1 MKTYILFPDNLELE
15 THSLLSS
22 DDNFLKA
29 TNDIS
34 LNKLD
39 FLESKDKLIYL
50 LPSTLVSSHTFI
62 QNEKLSHSNNLANFI
77 SEVDTDLAND
87 VSENSFFIF
96 DENGFVIN
104 KNILDEIN
112 SYLSKLKSKS
122 IVIPDYF
129 INQTPDLDTISQ
141 FNDKFIF
148 AYKDGTGSS
157 IELNQIEYYL
167 TVIRNVIP
175 DFNPTIYG
183 TSEDIK
189 KLFQDSDSH
198 PEISYKNFV
207 EKNFDKLPNFF
218 KFKPSLKNITAKLD
232 ITKNEIFAF
241 VASCIIIFSTPLV
254 LINNNNKTAKDY
266 ENATFSVFKKIDNNI
281 KRIVAPRNQIDEILK
296 QLPNVNTEVNTRTL
310 AVKNLDFLVSM
321 GDKYLES
328 VNLDIDQNEADILF
342 SNMPEA
348 QFKIIKGLSKNF
360 DLAILNEDVVML
372 DNKVS
377 GEIKLGFK

>member
-1 MKTYILFPDNLELE
+1 MKTYILFPENLEVE
-15 THSLLSS
+15 KHSLLSS
-22 DDNFLKA
+22 DDNFINA
-29 TNDIS
+29 TNGIS
-34 LNKLD
+34 LDKLD
-39 FLESKDKLIYL
+39 FIESKDKLIYL
-50 LPSTLVSSHTFI
+50 LPSTLVSSHIFV
-62 QNEKLSHSNNLANFI
+62 QNDKLSHSNNLANFI

-96 DENGFVIN
+96 DKNGFVIN
-104 KNILDEIN
+104 KNMLDEIN
-112 SYLSKLKSKS
+112 SHLSKLKCKS

-129 INQTPDLDTISQ
+129 INQTSDLDTITQ

-157 IELNQIEYYL
+157 IEPNQIEYYL

-175 DFNPTIYG
+175 DFNPTVYG
-183 TSEDIK
+183 PSEDIK
-189 KLFQDSDSH
+189 KLFQDSELHS
-198 PEISYKNFV
+198 EINYKNFV

-218 KFKPSLKNITAKLD
+218 KFKPSLKNISAKLD

-241 VASCIIIFSTPLV
+241 VASLIIIFSTPLV

-266 ENATFSVFKKIDNNI
+266 EDATFSVFKKIDNNI
-281 KRIVAPRNQIDEILK
+281 KRVVAPRNQIDEILK
-296 QLPNVNTEVNTRTL
+296 QVPNVNKEVNSRTL
-310 AVKNLDFLVSM
+310 PLKNLDFLVSM

-348 QFKIIKGLSKNF
+348 QFKIIKGLSENF
-360 DLAILNEDVVML
+360 DIAILNEDVVML

>member
-1 MKTYILFPDNLELE
+1 MKTYILFPNNLELKA
-15 THSLLSS
+15 HSLLSS
-22 DDNFLKA
+22 EDNFLK
-29 TNDIS
+29 TSNDIS
-34 LNKLD
+34 LNELS
-39 FLESKDKLIYL
+39 FIESKDNLFYL
-50 LPSTLVSSHTFI
+50 LPSTLVSSHTFVH
-62 QNEKLSHSNNLANFI
+62 NDKLSHVNNLANFI

-96 DENGFVIN
+96 DKNGFVIN

-112 SYLSKLKSKS
+112 SCLSKLKCKS

-129 INQTPDLDTISQ
+129 INQASGLDTITQ

-157 IELNQIEYYL
+157 IEPNQIEYYL
-167 TVIRNVIP
+167 TIIRNIIP
-175 DFNPTIYG
+175 DFNPTVYG
-183 TSEDIK
+183 PNEDIK
-189 KLFQDSDSH
+189 TLFQDSDFH
-198 PEISYKNFV
+198 LEINYKNFV

-218 KFKPSLKNITAKLD
+218 KFKPSLKNISTKLD

-254 LINNNNKTAKDY
+254 LINNNNKIAKDY

-281 KRIVAPRNQIDEILK
+281 KRVVAPRNQIDEILK
-296 QLPNVNTEVNTRTL
+296 QLPNVNMKVNNRTTPI
-310 AVKNLDFLVSM
+310 KNLDFLASM

-348 QFKIIKGLSKNF
+348 QFKIIKGLSENF
-360 DLAILNEDVVML
+360 DIAILSEDVVML

>member
-1 MKTYILFPDNLELE
+1 MKTYILFPENLEVE
-15 THSLLSS
+15 KHSLLSS
-22 DDNFLKA
+22 DDNFIKA
-29 TNDIS
+29 TNSIS
-34 LNKLD
+34 LDKLD
-39 FLESKDKLIYL
+39 FIESKDKLIYL
-50 LPSTLVSSHTFI
+50 LPSTLVSSHTFV
-62 QNEKLSHSNNLANFI
+62 QNDKLSHSNNLANFI

-96 DENGFVIN
+96 DKNGFVIN
-104 KNILDEIN
+104 KNMLDEIN
-112 SYLSKLKSKS
+112 SHLSKLKCKS

-129 INQTPDLDTISQ
+129 INQTSDLDTITQ
-141 FNDKFIF
+141 LNDKFIF

-157 IELNQIEYYL
+157 IEPNQIEYYL

-175 DFNPTIYG
+175 DFNPTVYG
-183 TSEDIK
+183 LGEDIK
-189 KLFQDSDSH
+189 KLFRESEFHS
-198 PEISYKNFV
+198 EINYKNFV

-218 KFKPSLKNITAKLD
+218 KFKPSLKNISAKLD
-232 ITKNEIFAF
+232 ITKNEILAF

-266 ENATFSVFKKIDNNI
+266 EDATFSVFKKIDNNI
-281 KRIVAPRNQIDEILK
+281 KRVVAPRNQIDEILK

-310 AVKNLDFLVSM
+310 PVKNLDFLVSI

-348 QFKIIKGLSKNF
+348 QFKIIKGLSQNF
-360 DLAILNEDVVML
+360 DIAILNEDVVML

>member
-1 MKTYILFPDNLELE
+1 MKTYILFPDNLVLE
-15 THSLLSS
+15 KHSLLSS
-22 DDNFLKA
+22 DDNFL
-29 TNDIS
+29 NSIEIS
-34 LNKLD
+34 LNDLD
-39 FLESKDKLIYL
+39 FIESKDKLIYL
-50 LPSTLVSSHTFI
+50 LPSTLVSSHTFV
-62 QNEKLSHSNNLANFI
+62 QNDKLSRSNNLANFI

-96 DENGFVIN
+96 DKNGFVIN
-104 KNILDEIN
+104 KNMLNEIN
-112 SYLSKLKSKS
+112 SYLSKLKCKS

-129 INQTPDLDTISQ
+129 INQTSDLDTITQ
-141 FNDKFIF
+141 LNDKFIF
-148 AYKDGTGSS
+148 AFKDGTGSS
-157 IELNQIEYYL
+157 IEPNQIEYYL

-175 DFNPTIYG
+175 DFNPTVYG
-183 TSEDIK
+183 LGEDIK
-189 KLFQDSDSH
+189 KLFRESEFHS
-198 PEISYKNFV
+198 EINYKNFV

-218 KFKPSLKNITAKLD
+218 KFKPSLKNISAKLD
-232 ITKNEIFAF
+232 ITKNEILAL

-266 ENATFSVFKKIDNNI
+266 EDATFSVFKKIDNNI
-281 KRIVAPRNQIDEILK
+281 KRVVAPRNQIDEILK
-296 QLPNVNTEVNTRTL
+296 QLPNVNTEVNTQTL
-310 AVKNLDFLVSM
+310 PVKNLDFLVSI

-348 QFKIIKGLSKNF
+348 QFKIIKGLSQNF
-360 DLAILNEDVVML
+360 DIAILNEDVVML

>member
-1 MKTYILFPDNLELE
+1 MKTYILFPNNLVLE
-15 THSLLSS
+15 KHSLLSS
-22 DDNFLKA
+22 DDNFL
-29 TNDIS
+29 NSIEIS
-34 LNKLD
+34 LNDLD
-39 FLESKDKLIYL
+39 FIESKDKLIYL
-50 LPSTLVSSHTFI
+50 LPSTLVSSHTFV
-62 QNEKLSHSNNLANFI
+62 QNDKLSRSNNLANFI

-96 DENGFVIN
+96 DKNGFVIN
-104 KNILDEIN
+104 KNMLDEIN
-112 SYLSKLKSKS
+112 SHLSKLKCKS

-129 INQTPDLDTISQ
+129 INQASGLDTITQ
-141 FNDKFIF
+141 LNDKFIF

-157 IELNQIEYYL
+157 IEPNQIEYYL
-167 TVIRNVIP
+167 TVIRNIIP
-175 DFNPTIYG
+175 DFNPTVYG
-183 TSEDIK
+183 PNEDIK
-189 KLFQDSDSH
+189 TLFQDSDFH
-198 PEISYKNFV
+198 QEINYINFV

-218 KFKPSLKNITAKLD
+218 KFKPSLKNISTKLD

-254 LINNNNKTAKDY
+254 LINNNNKIAKDY

-281 KRIVAPRNQIDEILK
+281 KRVVAPRNQIDEILK
-296 QLPNVNTEVNTRTL
+296 QLPNVNMEVNSRTTPI
-310 AVKNLDFLVSM
+310 KNLDILASM

-348 QFKIIKGLSKNF
+348 QFKIIKGLSENF
-360 DLAILNEDVVML
+360 DIAILSEDVVML

>member
-1 MKTYILFPDNLELE
+1 MKTYILFPDNLDLE

-39 FLESKDKLIYL
+39 FIESKDKLIYL

-218 KFKPSLKNITAKLD
+218 KFKPSLKNISAKLD

-281 KRIVAPRNQIDEILK
+281 KRVVAPRNQIDEILK
-296 QLPNVNTEVNTRTL
+296 QLPNINTEVNTQTL
-310 AVKNLDFLVSM
+310 PVKNLDFLVSM

-328 VNLDIDQNEADILF
+328 VNLDIDQNEADIFF

>member
-1 MKTYILFPDNLELE
+1 MKTYILFPDNLVLE
-15 THSLLSS
+15 KHSLLSS
-22 DDNFLKA
+22 DDNFL
-29 TNDIS
+29 NSIEIS
-34 LNKLD
+34 LNDLD
-39 FLESKDKLIYL
+39 FIESKDKLIYL
-50 LPSTLVSSHTFI
+50 LPSTLVSSHTFV
-62 QNEKLSHSNNLANFI
+62 QNDKLSHSNNLANFI

-96 DENGFVIN
+96 DKNGFVIN
-104 KNILDEIN
+104 KNILDKIN
-112 SYLSKLKSKS
+112 SCLSKLKCKS

-129 INQTPDLDTISQ
+129 INQASGLDTITQ
-141 FNDKFIF
+141 LNDKFIF

-157 IELNQIEYYL
+157 IEPNQIEYYL
-167 TVIRNVIP
+167 TVIRNIIP
-175 DFNPTIYG
+175 DFNPTVYG
-183 TSEDIK
+183 PNEDIK
-189 KLFQDSDSH
+189 TLFQDSDFH
-198 PEISYKNFV
+198 QEINYINFV

-218 KFKPSLKNITAKLD
+218 KFKPSLKNISTKLD

-254 LINNNNKTAKDY
+254 LINNNNKIAKDY

-281 KRIVAPRNQIDEILK
+281 KRVVAPRNQIDEILK
-296 QLPNVNTEVNTRTL
+296 QLPNVNMEVNSRTTPI
-310 AVKNLDFLVSM
+310 KNLDFLASM

-348 QFKIIKGLSKNF
+348 QFKIIKGLSENF
-360 DLAILNEDVVML
+360 DIAILSEDVVML

>member
-1 MKTYILFPDNLELE
+1 MKTYILFPDNLVLE
-15 THSLLSS
+15 KHSLLSS
-22 DDNFLKA
+22 DDNFL
-29 TNDIS
+29 NSIEIS
-34 LNKLD
+34 LNDLD
-39 FLESKDKLIYL
+39 FIESKDKLIYL
-50 LPSTLVSSHTFI
+50 LPSTLVSSHTFV
-62 QNEKLSHSNNLANFI
+62 QNDKLSHSNNLANFI

-96 DENGFVIN
+96 DKNGFVIN
-104 KNILDEIN
+104 KNMLDEIN
-112 SYLSKLKSKS
+112 SYLSKLKCKS

-129 INQTPDLDTISQ
+129 LNQTSDLDTITQ
-141 FNDKFIF
+141 LNDKFIF

-157 IELNQIEYYL
+157 IEPNQIEYYL

-175 DFNPTIYG
+175 DFNPTVYG
-183 TSEDIK
+183 LGEDIK
-189 KLFQDSDSH
+189 KLFRESEFHS
-198 PEISYKNFV
+198 EINYKNFV

-218 KFKPSLKNITAKLD
+218 KFKPSLKNISAKLD
-232 ITKNEIFAF
+232 ITKNEILAF

-266 ENATFSVFKKIDNNI
+266 EDATFSVFKKIDNNI
-281 KRIVAPRNQIDEILK
+281 KRVVAPRNQIDEILK

-310 AVKNLDFLVSM
+310 PVKNLDFLVSI

-348 QFKIIKGLSKNF
+348 QFKIIKGLSQNF
-360 DLAILNEDVVML
+360 DIAILNEDVVML

>member
-1 MKTYILFPDNLELE
+1 MKTYILFPDNLVLE
-15 THSLLSS
+15 KHSLLSS
-22 DDNFLKA
+22 DDNFS
-29 TNDIS
+29 NSIEIS
-34 LNKLD
+34 LNDLD
-39 FLESKDKLIYL
+39 FIESKDKLIYL
-50 LPSTLVSSHTFI
+50 LPSTLVSSHTFV
-62 QNEKLSHSNNLANFI
+62 QNDKLSHSNNLANFI

-96 DENGFVIN
+96 DKNGFVIN
-104 KNILDEIN
+104 KNMLDEIN
-112 SYLSKLKSKS
+112 SYLSKLKCKS

-129 INQTPDLDTISQ
+129 LNQTSDLDTITQ
-141 FNDKFIF
+141 LNDKFIF

-157 IELNQIEYYL
+157 IEPNQIEYYL

-175 DFNPTIYG
+175 DFNPTVYG
-183 TSEDIK
+183 LSEDIK
-189 KLFQDSDSH
+189 KLFRESEFHS
-198 PEISYKNFV
+198 EINFKNFV

-218 KFKPSLKNITAKLD
+218 KFKPSLKNISAKLD
-232 ITKNEIFAF
+232 ITKNEILAF

-266 ENATFSVFKKIDNNI
+266 EDATFSVFKKIDNNI
-281 KRIVAPRNQIDEILK
+281 KRVVAPRNQIDEILK

-310 AVKNLDFLVSM
+310 PVKNLDFLVSI

-348 QFKIIKGLSKNF
+348 QFKIVKGLSQNF
-360 DLAILNEDVVML
+360 DIAILNEDVVML

>member
-1 MKTYILFPDNLELE
+1 MKTYILFPENLEVE
-15 THSLLSS
+15 KHSLLSS
-22 DDNFLKA
+22 DDNFIKA
-29 TNDIS
+29 TNGIS
-34 LNKLD
+34 LDKLD
-39 FLESKDKLIYL
+39 FIESKDKLIYL
-50 LPSTLVSSHTFI
+50 LPSTLVSSHIFV
-62 QNEKLSHSNNLANFI
+62 QNDKLSHSNNLANFI

-96 DENGFVIN
+96 DKNGFVIN
-104 KNILDEIN
+104 KNMLDEIN
-112 SYLSKLKSKS
+112 SHLSKLKCKS

-129 INQTPDLDTISQ
+129 INQTSDLDTITQ

-157 IELNQIEYYL
+157 IEPNQIEYYL

-175 DFNPTIYG
+175 DFNPTVYG
-183 TSEDIK
+183 PSEDIK
-189 KLFQDSDSH
+189 KLFQDSEFHS
-198 PEISYKNFV
+198 EINCKNFV

-218 KFKPSLKNITAKLD
+218 KFKPSLKNISAKLD
-232 ITKNEIFAF
+232 LTKNEIFAF
-241 VASCIIIFSTPLV
+241 VASLIIIFSTPLV

-266 ENATFSVFKKIDNNI
+266 EDATFSVFKKIDNNI
-281 KRIVAPRNQIDEILK
+281 KRVVAPRNQIDEILK
-296 QLPNVNTEVNTRTL
+296 QVPNVNTEVNSRTL
-310 AVKNLDFLVSM
+310 PVKNLDFLVSM

-348 QFKIIKGLSKNF
+348 QFKIIKGLSENF
-360 DLAILNEDVVML
+360 DIAILNEDVVML

>member
-1 MKTYILFPDNLELE
+1 MKTYILFPNNLVLE
-15 THSLLSS
+15 KHSLLSS
-22 DDNFLKA
+22 DDNFL
-29 TNDIS
+29 NSIEIS
-34 LNKLD
+34 LNDLD
-39 FLESKDKLIYL
+39 FIESKDKLIYL
-50 LPSTLVSSHTFI
+50 LPSTLVSSHTFV
-62 QNEKLSHSNNLANFI
+62 QNDKLSHSNNLANFI

-96 DENGFVIN
+96 DKNGFVIN
-104 KNILDEIN
+104 KNMLDEIN
-112 SYLSKLKSKS
+112 SYLSKLKCKS

-129 INQTPDLDTISQ
+129 LNQTSDLDTITQ
-141 FNDKFIF
+141 LNDKFIF

-157 IELNQIEYYL
+157 IEPNQIEYYL

-175 DFNPTIYG
+175 DFNPTVYG
-183 TSEDIK
+183 LGEDIK
-189 KLFQDSDSH
+189 KLFRESEFHS
-198 PEISYKNFV
+198 EINYKNFV

-218 KFKPSLKNITAKLD
+218 KFKPSLKNISAKLD
-232 ITKNEIFAF
+232 ITKNEILAF

-266 ENATFSVFKKIDNNI
+266 EDATFSVFKKIDNNI
-281 KRIVAPRNQIDEILK
+281 KRVVAPRNQIDEILK

-310 AVKNLDFLVSM
+310 PVKNLDFLVSI

-348 QFKIIKGLSKNF
+348 QFKIVKGLSQNF
-360 DLAILNEDVVML
+360 DIAILNEDVVML

>member
-39 FLESKDKLIYL
+39 FIESKDKLIYL
-50 LPSTLVSSHTFI
+50 LPSNLVSSHTFI

-129 INQTPDLDTISQ
+129 INQTPYLDTISQ

-157 IELNQIEYYL
+157 TELNQIEYYL

-218 KFKPSLKNITAKLD
+218 KFKPSLKNISAKLD

-281 KRIVAPRNQIDEILK
+281 KRVVAPRNQIDEILK
-296 QLPNVNTEVNTRTL
+296 QLPNINTELNRQM
-310 AVKNLDFLVSM
+310 APVKNLDFLVSM
-321 GDKYLES
+321 GDKYLKS
-328 VNLDIDQNEADILF
+328 VNLDIDQNEADIFF

-348 QFKIIKGLSKNF
+348 QFKIIKGLSENF
-360 DLAILNEDVVML
+360 DIAILNEDVGML

>member
-1 MKTYILFPDNLELE
+1 MKTYILFPNNLVLE
-15 THSLLSS
+15 KHSLLSS
-22 DDNFLKA
+22 DDNFL
-29 TNDIS
+29 NSIEIS
-34 LNKLD
+34 LNDLD
-39 FLESKDKLIYL
+39 FIESKDKLIYL
-50 LPSTLVSSHTFI
+50 LPSTLVSSHTFV
-62 QNEKLSHSNNLANFI
+62 QNDKLSHSNNLANFI

-96 DENGFVIN
+96 DKNGFVIN
-104 KNILDEIN
+104 KNMLDEIN
-112 SYLSKLKSKS
+112 SYLSKLKCKS

-129 INQTPDLDTISQ
+129 INQTSDLDTITQ
-141 FNDKFIF
+141 LNDKFIF

-157 IELNQIEYYL
+157 IEPNQIEYYL

-175 DFNPTIYG
+175 DFNPTVYG
-183 TSEDIK
+183 LGEDIK
-189 KLFQDSDSH
+189 KLFRESEFHS
-198 PEISYKNFV
+198 EINYKNFV

-218 KFKPSLKNITAKLD
+218 KFKPSLKNISAKLD
-232 ITKNEIFAF
+232 ITKNEILAF

-266 ENATFSVFKKIDNNI
+266 EDATFSVFKKIDNNI
-281 KRIVAPRNQIDEILK
+281 KRVVAPRNQIDEILK

-310 AVKNLDFLVSM
+310 PVKNLDFLVSI

-348 QFKIIKGLSKNF
+348 QFKIIKGLSQNF
-360 DLAILNEDVVML
+360 DIAILNEDVVML

>member
-1 MKTYILFPDNLELE
+1 MKTYILFPNNLVLE
-15 THSLLSS
+15 KHSLLSS
-22 DDNFLKA
+22 DDNFL
-29 TNDIS
+29 NSIEIS
-34 LNKLD
+34 LNDLD
-39 FLESKDKLIYL
+39 FIESKDKLIYL
-50 LPSTLVSSHTFI
+50 LPSTLVSSHTFV
-62 QNEKLSHSNNLANFI
+62 QNDKLSHSNNLANFI

-96 DENGFVIN
+96 DKNGFVIN
-104 KNILDEIN
+104 KNMLDEIN
-112 SYLSKLKSKS
+112 SHLSKLKCKS

-129 INQTPDLDTISQ
+129 INQTSDLDTITQ
-141 FNDKFIF
+141 LNDKFIF

-157 IELNQIEYYL
+157 IEPNQIEYYL
-167 TVIRNVIP
+167 TVIP
-175 DFNPTIYG
+175 DFNPTVYG
-183 TSEDIK
+183 LGEDIK
-189 KLFQDSDSH
+189 KLFRESEFHS
-198 PEISYKNFV
+198 EINYKNFV

-218 KFKPSLKNITAKLD
+218 KFKPSLKNISAKLD
-232 ITKNEIFAF
+232 ITKNEILAF

-266 ENATFSVFKKIDNNI
+266 EDATFSVFKKIDNNI
-281 KRIVAPRNQIDEILK
+281 KRVVAPRNQIDEILK

-310 AVKNLDFLVSM
+310 PVKNLDFLVSI

-348 QFKIIKGLSKNF
+348 QFKIIKGLSQNF
-360 DLAILNEDVVML
+360 DIAILNEDVVML

>member
-1 MKTYILFPDNLELE
+1 MKTYILFPNNLELKA
-15 THSLLSS
+15 HSLLSS
-22 DDNFLKA
+22 EDNFLK
-29 TNDIS
+29 TSNDIS
-34 LNKLD
+34 LSELS
-39 FLESKDKLIYL
+39 FIESKDNLFYL
-50 LPSTLVSSHTFI
+50 LPSTLVSSHAFV
-62 QNEKLSHSNNLANFI
+62 QNDKLSHANNLANFI

-96 DENGFVIN
+96 DKNGFVIN

-112 SYLSKLKSKS
+112 SCLSKLKCKS
-122 IVIPDYF
+122 IVIPDYY
-129 INQTPDLDTISQ
+129 INQASGLDTITK

-157 IELNQIEYYL
+157 IEPNQIEYYL
-167 TVIRNVIP
+167 TVIRNIIP
-175 DFNPTIYG
+175 DFNPTVYG
-183 TSEDIK
+183 PGEDIK
-189 KLFQDSDSH
+189 TLFQDSDFH
-198 PEISYKNFV
+198 PEINYKNFV

-218 KFKPSLKNITAKLD
+218 KFKPSLKNISTKLD

-281 KRIVAPRNQIDEILK
+281 KRVVAPRNQIDEILK
-296 QLPNVNTEVNTRTL
+296 QLPNVNMEVNSRTL
-310 AVKNLDFLVSM
+310 PIKNLDFLASM

-348 QFKIIKGLSKNF
+348 QFKIIKGLSENF
-360 DLAILNEDVVML
+360 DIAILSEDVVML

>member
-39 FLESKDKLIYL
+39 FIESKDKLIYL

-218 KFKPSLKNITAKLD
+218 KFKPSLKNISAKLD

-281 KRIVAPRNQIDEILK
+281 KRVVAPRNQIDEILK

-348 QFKIIKGLSKNF
+348 QFKIIKGLSENF
-360 DLAILNEDVVML
+360 NIAILNEDVVML

>member
-39 FLESKDKLIYL
+39 FIESKDKLIYL

-281 KRIVAPRNQIDEILK
+281 KRVVAPRNQIDEILK

-348 QFKIIKGLSKNF
+348 QFKIIKGLSENF
-360 DLAILNEDVVML
+360 DIAILNEDVVML

>member
-1 MKTYILFPDNLELE
+1 MKTYILFPDNLVLE
-15 THSLLSS
+15 KHSLLSS
-22 DDNFLKA
+22 DDNFL
-29 TNDIS
+29 NSIEIS
-34 LNKLD
+34 LNDLD
-39 FLESKDKLIYL
+39 FIESKDKLIYL
-50 LPSTLVSSHTFI
+50 LPSTLVSSHTFV
-62 QNEKLSHSNNLANFI
+62 QNDKLSHSNNLANFI

-96 DENGFVIN
+96 DKNGFVIN
-104 KNILDEIN
+104 KNMLDEIN
-112 SYLSKLKSKS
+112 SYLSKLKCKS

-129 INQTPDLDTISQ
+129 LNQTSDLDTITQ
-141 FNDKFIF
+141 LNDKFIF

-157 IELNQIEYYL
+157 IEPNQIEYYL

-175 DFNPTIYG
+175 DFNPTVYG
-183 TSEDIK
+183 LGEDIK
-189 KLFQDSDSH
+189 KLFRESEFHS
-198 PEISYKNFV
+198 EINYKNFV

-218 KFKPSLKNITAKLD
+218 KFKPSLKNISAKLD
-232 ITKNEIFAF
+232 ITKNEILAF

-266 ENATFSVFKKIDNNI
+266 EDATFSVFKKIDNNI
-281 KRIVAPRNQIDEILK
+281 KRVVAPRNQIDEILK

-310 AVKNLDFLVSM
+310 PVKNLDFLVSI

-328 VNLDIDQNEADILF
+328 VNLDIDQNESDILF

-348 QFKIIKGLSKNF
+348 QFKIIKGLIQNF
-360 DLAILNEDVVML
+360 DIAILNEDVVML

>member
-39 FLESKDKLIYL
+39 FIGGKDKLIYL

-129 INQTPDLDTISQ
+129 INQTPDLNTISQ
-141 FNDKFIF
+141 FNDKFLF

-157 IELNQIEYYL
+157 IEFNQIEYYL
-167 TVIRNVIP
+167 TVIRNAIP

-189 KLFQDSDSH
+189 KLFQDSDFH

-218 KFKPSLKNITAKLD
+218 KFKPSLKNISAKLD

-281 KRIVAPRNQIDEILK
+281 KRVVAPRNQIDEILK
-296 QLPNVNTEVNTRTL
+296 QLPNINTEVNRQM
-310 AVKNLDFLVSM
+310 ASVKNLDFLVSM
-321 GDKYLES
+321 GDKYLKS
-328 VNLDIDQNEADILF
+328 VNLDIDQNEADIFF

-360 DLAILNEDVVML
+360 DLAIINEDVVIL

>member
-1 MKTYILFPDNLELE
+1 MLEK
-15 THSLLSS
+15 HSLLSS
-22 DDNFLKA
+22 DDNFL
-29 TNDIS
+29 NSIEIS
-34 LNKLD
+34 LNDLD
-39 FLESKDKLIYL
+39 FIESKDKLIYL
-50 LPSTLVSSHTFI
+50 LPSTLVSSHTFV
-62 QNEKLSHSNNLANFI
+62 QNDKLSHSNNLANFI

-96 DENGFVIN
+96 DKNGFVIN
-104 KNILDEIN
+104 KNMLDEIN
-112 SYLSKLKSKS
+112 SHLSKLKCKS

-129 INQTPDLDTISQ
+129 INQTSDLDTITQ
-141 FNDKFIF
+141 LNDKFIF

-157 IELNQIEYYL
+157 IEPNQIEYYL

-175 DFNPTIYG
+175 DFNPTVYG
-183 TSEDIK
+183 LGEDIK
-189 KLFQDSDSH
+189 KLFRESEFHS
-198 PEISYKNFV
+198 EINYKNFV

-218 KFKPSLKNITAKLD
+218 KFKPSLKNISAKLD
-232 ITKNEIFAF
+232 ITKNEILAF

-266 ENATFSVFKKIDNNI
+266 EDATFSVFKKIDNNI
-281 KRIVAPRNQIDEILK
+281 KKRVVAPRNQIDEILK

-310 AVKNLDFLVSM
+310 PVKNLDFLVSI

-348 QFKIIKGLSKNF
+348 QFKIIKGLSQNF
-360 DLAILNEDVVML
+360 DIAILNEDVVML

>member
-22 DDNFLKA
+22 DDNFLKV

-39 FLESKDKLIYL
+39 FIESKDKLIYL

-207 EKNFDKLPNFF
+207 EKNFDMLPNFF
-218 KFKPSLKNITAKLD
+218 KFKPSLKNISAKLA

-281 KRIVAPRNQIDEILK
+281 KRVVAPRNQIDEILK
-296 QLPNVNTEVNTRTL
+296 QLPNINTEVNRQM
-310 AVKNLDFLVSM
+310 APVKNLDFLVSM
-321 GDKYLES
+321 GDKYLKS
-328 VNLDIDQNEADILF
+328 VNLDIDQNEADIFF

-360 DLAILNEDVVML
+360 DLAILNEDVVIL

>member
-39 FLESKDKLIYL
+39 FIESKDKLIYL

-96 DENGFVIN
+96 DENGFVIK

-129 INQTPDLDTISQ
+129 INQTPYLDTISQ

-157 IELNQIEYYL
+157 IEFNQIEYYL

-218 KFKPSLKNITAKLD
+218 KFKPSLKNISAKLD

-281 KRIVAPRNQIDEILK
+281 KRVVAPRNQIDEILK
-296 QLPNVNTEVNTRTL
+296 QLPNINTEVNRQM
-310 AVKNLDFLVSM
+310 APVKNLDFLVSM
-321 GDKYLES
+321 GDKYLKS
-328 VNLDIDQNEADILF
+328 VNLDIDQNEADIFF

-360 DLAILNEDVVML
+360 DLAILNEDVVIL

>member
-39 FLESKDKLIYL
+39 FIESKDKLIYL

-218 KFKPSLKNITAKLD
+218 KFKPSLKNISAKLD

-281 KRIVAPRNQIDEILK
+281 KRVVAPRNQIDEILK

-348 QFKIIKGLSKNF
+348 QFKIIKGLSENF
-360 DLAILNEDVVML
+360 DIAILNEDVVML

>member
-1 MKTYILFPDNLELE
+1 MKTYILFPDNLVLE
-15 THSLLSS
+15 KHSLLSS
-22 DDNFLKA
+22 DDNFL
-29 TNDIS
+29 NSIEIS
-34 LNKLD
+34 LNDLD
-39 FLESKDKLIYL
+39 FIKSKDKLIYL
-50 LPSTLVSSHTFI
+50 LPSTLVSSHTFV
-62 QNEKLSHSNNLANFI
+62 QNDKLSHSNNLANFI

-96 DENGFVIN
+96 DKNGFVIN
-104 KNILDEIN
+104 KNILDKIN
-112 SYLSKLKSKS
+112 SCLSKLKCKS

-129 INQTPDLDTISQ
+129 INQASGLDTITQ
-141 FNDKFIF
+141 LNDKFIF

-157 IELNQIEYYL
+157 IEPNQIEYYL
-167 TVIRNVIP
+167 TVIRNIIP
-175 DFNPTIYG
+175 DFNPTVYG
-183 TSEDIK
+183 PNEDIK
-189 KLFQDSDSH
+189 TLFQDSDFH
-198 PEISYKNFV
+198 QEINYINFV

-218 KFKPSLKNITAKLD
+218 KFKPSLKNISTKLD

-254 LINNNNKTAKDY
+254 LINNNNKIAKDY

-281 KRIVAPRNQIDEILK
+281 KRVVAPRNQIDEILK
-296 QLPNVNTEVNTRTL
+296 QLPNVNMEVNSRTL
-310 AVKNLDFLVSM
+310 PIKNLDFLASM

-348 QFKIIKGLSKNF
+348 QFKIIKGLSENF
-360 DLAILNEDVVML
+360 DIAILSEDVVML

>member
-39 FLESKDKLIYL
+39 FIESKDKLIYL

-218 KFKPSLKNITAKLD
+218 KFKPSLKNISAKLD

-281 KRIVAPRNQIDEILK
+281 KRVVAPRNQIDEILK
-296 QLPNVNTEVNTRTL
+296 QLPNINTEVNRQM
-310 AVKNLDFLVSM
+310 APVKNLDFLVSM
-321 GDKYLES
+321 GDKYLKS
-328 VNLDIDQNEADILF
+328 VNLDIDQNEADIFF

-360 DLAILNEDVVML
+360 DLAILNEDVVIL

>member
-1 MKTYILFPDNLELE
+1 MKTYILFPDNLVLE
-15 THSLLSS
+15 KHSLLSS
-22 DDNFLKA
+22 DDNFL
-29 TNDIS
+29 NSIEIS
-34 LNKLD
+34 LNDLD
-39 FLESKDKLIYL
+39 FIESKDKLIYL
-50 LPSTLVSSHTFI
+50 LPSTLVSSHTFV
-62 QNEKLSHSNNLANFI
+62 QNDKLSHSNNLANFI

-96 DENGFVIN
+96 DKNGFVIN
-104 KNILDEIN
+104 KNMLDEIN
-112 SYLSKLKSKS
+112 SYLSKLKCKS

-129 INQTPDLDTISQ
+129 INQTSDLDTITQ
-141 FNDKFIF
+141 LNDKFIF
-148 AYKDGTGSS
+148 AFKDGTGSS
-157 IELNQIEYYL
+157 IEPNQIENYL

-175 DFNPTIYG
+175 DFNPTVYG
-183 TSEDIK
+183 LGEDIK
-189 KLFQDSDSH
+189 KLFRESEFHS
-198 PEISYKNFV
+198 EINYKNFV

-218 KFKPSLKNITAKLD
+218 KFKPSLKNISAKLD
-232 ITKNEIFAF
+232 ITKNEILAF

-266 ENATFSVFKKIDNNI
+266 EDATFSVFKKIDNNI
-281 KRIVAPRNQIDEILK
+281 KRVVAPRNQIDEILK

-310 AVKNLDFLVSM
+310 PVKNLDFLVSI

-348 QFKIIKGLSKNF
+348 QFKIIKGLSQNF
-360 DLAILNEDVVML
+360 DIAILNEDVVML

>member
-1 MKTYILFPDNLELE
+1 MKTYILFPDNLVLE
-15 THSLLSS
+15 KHSLLSS
-22 DDNFLKA
+22 DDNFL
-29 TNDIS
+29 NSIEIS
-34 LNKLD
+34 LNDLD
-39 FLESKDKLIYL
+39 FIESKDKLIYL
-50 LPSTLVSSHTFI
+50 LPSTLVSSHTFV
-62 QNEKLSHSNNLANFI
+62 QNDKLSHSNNLANFI

-96 DENGFVIN
+96 DKNGFVIN
-104 KNILDEIN
+104 KNMLDEIN
-112 SYLSKLKSKS
+112 SYLSKLKCKS

-129 INQTPDLDTISQ
+129 LNQTSDLDTITQ
-141 FNDKFIF
+141 LNDKFIF

-157 IELNQIEYYL
+157 IEPNQIEYYL

-175 DFNPTIYG
+175 DFNPTVYG
-183 TSEDIK
+183 LGEDIK
-189 KLFQDSDSH
+189 KLFRESEFHS
-198 PEISYKNFV
+198 EINFKNFV

-218 KFKPSLKNITAKLD
+218 KFKPSLKNISAKLD
-232 ITKNEIFAF
+232 ITKNEILAF

-266 ENATFSVFKKIDNNI
+266 EDATFSVFKKIDNNI
-281 KRIVAPRNQIDEILK
+281 KRVVAPRNQIDEILK

-310 AVKNLDFLVSM
+310 PVKNLDFLVSI

-348 QFKIIKGLSKNF
+348 QFKIIKGLSQNF
-360 DLAILNEDVVML
+360 DIAILYEDVVML

>member
-1 MKTYILFPDNLELE
+1 MKTYILFPNNLELKA
-15 THSLLSS
+15 HFLLSS
-22 DDNFLKA
+22 EDNFLK
-29 TNDIS
+29 TSNDIS
-34 LNKLD
+34 LDELS
-39 FLESKDKLIYL
+39 FIESKDNLFYL
-50 LPSTLVSSHTFI
+50 LPSTLVSSHTFV
-62 QNEKLSHSNNLANFI
+62 QNDKLSHANNLANFI

-96 DENGFVIN
+96 DKNGFVIN
-104 KNILDEIN
+104 KNILDKIN
-112 SYLSKLKSKS
+112 SCLSKLKCKS

-129 INQTPDLDTISQ
+129 INQASGLDTITQ
-141 FNDKFIF
+141 LNDKFIF

-157 IELNQIEYYL
+157 IEPNQIEYYL
-167 TVIRNVIP
+167 TVIRNIIP
-175 DFNPTIYG
+175 DFNPTVYG
-183 TSEDIK
+183 PNEDIK
-189 KLFQDSDSH
+189 TLFQDSDFH
-198 PEISYKNFV
+198 QEINYINFV

-218 KFKPSLKNITAKLD
+218 KFKPSLKNISTKLD

-254 LINNNNKTAKDY
+254 LINNNNKIAKDY

-281 KRIVAPRNQIDEILK
+281 KRVVAPRNQIDEILK
-296 QLPNVNTEVNTRTL
+296 QLPNVNMEVNSRTL
-310 AVKNLDFLVSM
+310 PIKNLDFLASM

-348 QFKIIKGLSKNF
+348 QFKIIKGLSENF
-360 DLAILNEDVVML
+360 DIAIFNEDAVML

>member
-1 MKTYILFPDNLELE
+1 MKTYILFPNNLELKA
-15 THSLLSS
+15 HSLLSS
-22 DDNFLKA
+22 EDNFLK
-29 TNDIS
+29 TSNDIS
-34 LNKLD
+34 LNELS
-39 FLESKDKLIYL
+39 FIESKDNLFYL
-50 LPSTLVSSHTFI
+50 LPSTLVSSHTFV
-62 QNEKLSHSNNLANFI
+62 QNDKLSHSNNLANFI

-96 DENGFVIN
+96 DKNGFVIN
-104 KNILDEIN
+104 KNMLDEIN
-112 SYLSKLKSKS
+112 SYLSKLKCKS

-129 INQTPDLDTISQ
+129 INQTSDLDTITQ
-141 FNDKFIF
+141 LNDKFIF
-148 AYKDGTGSS
+148 AFKDGTGSS
-157 IELNQIEYYL
+157 IEPNQIEYYL

-175 DFNPTIYG
+175 DFNPTVYG
-183 TSEDIK
+183 LGEDIK
-189 KLFQDSDSH
+189 KLFRESEFHS
-198 PEISYKNFV
+198 EINYKNFV

-218 KFKPSLKNITAKLD
+218 KFKPSLKNISAKLD
-232 ITKNEIFAF
+232 ITKNEILAF

-266 ENATFSVFKKIDNNI
+266 EDATFSVFKKIDNNI
-281 KRIVAPRNQIDEILK
+281 KRVVAPRNQIDEILK

-310 AVKNLDFLVSM
+310 PVKNLDFLVSI

-348 QFKIIKGLSKNF
+348 QFKIIKGLSQNF
-360 DLAILNEDVVML
+360 DIAILNEDVVML

>member
-1 MKTYILFPDNLELE
+1 MKTYLLFPENLEVE
-15 THSLLSS
+15 KHSLLSS
-22 DDNFLKA
+22 DDNFIKA
-29 TNDIS
+29 TNGIS
-34 LNKLD
+34 LDKLD
-39 FLESKDKLIYL
+39 FIESKDKLIYL
-50 LPSTLVSSHTFI
+50 LPSTLVSSHIFV
-62 QNEKLSHSNNLANFI
+62 QNDKLSYSNNLANFI

-96 DENGFVIN
+96 DKNGFVIN
-104 KNILDEIN
+104 KNMLDEIN
-112 SYLSKLKSKS
+112 SHLSKLKCKS

-129 INQTPDLDTISQ
+129 INQTSDLDTITQ

-157 IELNQIEYYL
+157 IEPNQIEYYL

-175 DFNPTIYG
+175 DFNPTVYG
-183 TSEDIK
+183 PSEDIK
-189 KLFQDSDSH
+189 KLFQDSEFHS
-198 PEISYKNFV
+198 EINYKNFD

-218 KFKPSLKNITAKLD
+218 KFEPSLKNISAKLD

-241 VASCIIIFSTPLV
+241 VASLIIIFSTPLV

-266 ENATFSVFKKIDNNI
+266 EDATFSVFKKIDNNI
-281 KRIVAPRNQIDEILK
+281 KRVVAPRNQIDEILK
-296 QLPNVNTEVNTRTL
+296 QVPNVNKEVNSRTL
-310 AVKNLDFLVSM
+310 PLKNLDFLVSM

-328 VNLDIDQNEADILF
+328 VSLDIDQNEADILF

-348 QFKIIKGLSKNF
+348 QFKIIKGLSENF
-360 DLAILNEDVVML
+360 DIAILNEDVVML